1 MYIPTVMIYVI
12 VFFVVMCIFTMINRS
27 MIGVHRVVADPIS
40 ISILPH
46 ADLPLHHAFDT
57 ELAKKLE
64 QHFQL
69 HQKSIVNI
77 SKSSTATDAD
87 KTNNKF
93 NTTVQNQMKRLS
105 KFFPFKK
112 AVSSIKNFLKGYLKL
127 NVVLLVVSQA
137 AIFMAKIFM

>member
-12 VFFVVMCIFTMINRS
+12 IFFVVMCIFTMINRS
-27 MIGVHRVVADPIS
+27 MIGVHRVVADPIG

-69 HQKSIVNI
+69 HQKSIANI

-87 KTNNKF
+87 KKNKF
-93 NTTVQNQMKRLS
+93 ITTVQNQMKRLN

-112 AVSSIKNFLKGYLKL
+112 AVSSIKNFLEGYLKL

-137 AIFMAKIFM
+137 AIFIAKIFM